1 MTEIDIAMLAL
12 RLWAGIVMIA
22 HGVNHARSLD
32 GTARWFGS
40 VGFSS
45 PRLNAWLSAANE
57 IAVGAALVLGLLTS
71 VAAAALAATM
81 LVAFWSIH
89 RFVGF
94 FVFHRPDEGY
104 EYVVT
109 LAVAALVLTLLG
121 PGAVSLDSM
130 VGIDDDLDGI
140 VGAAIFGLGL
150 LAGAG
155 QLAVFWRKP
164 LEEEDGDS

>member
-1 MTEIDIAMLAL
+1 MTEIDIAMLFL

-22 HGVNHARSLD
+22 HGINHARSLD

-40 VGFSS
+40 VGFGS

-57 IAVGAALVLGLLTS
+57 IAVGAALVVGLLTS

-109 LAVAALVLTLLG
+109 LAVAALVLALLG
-121 PGAVSLDSM
+121 PGAFSLDA
-130 VGIDDDLDGI
+130 VLGIDADLNGA

-155 QLAVFWRKP
+155 QLGVFWRKP
-164 LEEEDGDS
+164 RDEGDGGS

>member
-1 MTEIDIAMLAL
+1 MNEIDIALL
-12 RLWAGIVMIA
+12 VVRLWAGIVMLA
-22 HGVNHARSLD
+22 HGINHARSLEA
-32 GTARWFGS
+32 TARWFES

-45 PRLNAWLSAANE
+45 PRLNALLSAANE
-57 IAVGAALVLGLLTS
+57 IAIAVALIVGLLTS

-94 FVFHRPDEGY
+94 FVFHRPTEGY
-104 EYVVT
+104 EYVAT
-109 LAVAALVLTLLG
+109 LAVVALAIAVVGPGEVSVDAAIGIADDMDGAVGALV
-121 PGAVSLDSM
+121 
-130 VGIDDDLDGI
+130 
-140 VGAAIFGLGL
+140 FGVGL

-164 LEEEDGDS
+164 KDGK